1 MSSII
6 NSSRF
11 ETTAWSCEKAGSQF
25 KKCSI
30 TRRAIGE
37 SDVHIAIKYASIC
50 HSDIHQANGDWG
62 KAIYPMVPGHEIA
75 GVVEAIGKRVTKFK
89 IGDHAGIGCMVD
101 SCRNCKSCNN
111 NQENYC
117 KKGAVLTYNSRMKFS
132 HCPGYSEDPEKCEPT
147 YGGYSKD
154 IVCDEKFVCM
164 IPNNIPLE
172 NAAPLLCAGITVY
185 SPLVYYG
192 IHKNMRI
199 GVAGLGGLGSMAVK
213 FAKAFGCNV
222 TVFSRGNTKREEAI
236 TKLGAHR
243 YIDST
248 NSEMLNNAHESL
260 DAIINTISADHDL
273 NIYMNTLDVNGKMII
288 LGAPPSPLSIHS
300 FGLFLKRKSI
310 VGSLIGGIRETQ
322 EMLNFC
328 GENNITCDVEVCK
341 PDYID
346 KAYERTVKGDVRWR
360 FSIDVNA

>member
-1 MSSII
+1 MSVNIHKNNFKTI
-6 NSSRF
+6 
-11 ETTAWSCEKAGSQF
+11 AWSCEKEGEKF
-25 KKCSI
+25 KKVSI
-30 TRRAIGE
+30 TRRGIGDD
-37 SDVHIAIKYASIC
+37 DVHIAIKYASIC
-50 HSDIHQANGDWG
+50 HSDIHSARGDWPSP
-62 KAIYPMVPGHEIA
+62 IYPMVPGHEIA
-75 GVVEAIGKRVTKFK
+75 GIVAGVGKNVKKFK
-89 IGDHAGIGCMVD
+89 IGDHAGIGFMVD
-101 SCRNCKSCNN
+101 SCRNCKPCKNN
-111 NQENYC
+111 EENYC
-117 KKGAVLTYNSRMKFS
+117 KQFPVLTYNSRMKFC

-154 IVCDEKFVCM
+154 IVCDERFVCM

-172 NAAPLLCAGITVY
+172 NAAPLFCAGITVY

-192 IHKNMRI
+192 INKNMRI

-222 TVFSRGNTKREEAI
+222 TVFSRGNTKREEAL
-236 TKLGAHR
+236 TKLGADR

-248 NSEMLNNAHESL
+248 NSESFKNAHESL
-260 DAIINTISADHDL
+260 DRIVNTISADHDL
-273 NIYMNTLDVNGKMII
+273 NPYMDTLDVNGIMIV
-288 LGAPPSPLSIHS
+288 LGAPSTPFSIHS
-300 FGLFLKRKSI
+300 FGLFPRRKSI
-310 VGSLIGGIRETQ
+310 VGSLAGGIRETQ